1 MRLEFIGSCII
12 FSSVMLAVID
22 RNRNVE
28 ALTAGAAGLSITY
41 ALSVSSVTSQVFHQ
55 PVVVAYTSF

>member
-1 MRLEFIGSCII
+1 
-12 FSSVMLAVID
+12 MLAVID

-55 PVVVAYTSF
+55 PVVVAYTSFWLPKLLQQDIVVLEI